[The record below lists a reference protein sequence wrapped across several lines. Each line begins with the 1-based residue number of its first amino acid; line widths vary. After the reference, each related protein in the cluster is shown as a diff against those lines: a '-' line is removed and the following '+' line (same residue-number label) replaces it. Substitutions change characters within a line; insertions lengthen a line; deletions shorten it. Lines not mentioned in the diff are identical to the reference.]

1 MPESAFA
8 DAHFFDVYLKGEG
21 TFPKTP
27 ELSDWRSH
35 GGPMI
40 VLGNRCWSWRTS
52 STEMNGWS
60 AYAGVKQG
68 SYFAAKPIAKTGD
81 WQTIEIALTNL
92 KPLDDKS
99 AAPGSWQFATEL
111 GLVAQV
117 RGKRQAQTLAGG
129 EWPAPR
135 QLRNQRWVSGE
146 YPKQLLQPG
155 AKVSEEEYRRT
166 FQAEDG
172 QIRRTGKARRDEG
185 AMTTGPAIF

>member
-135 QLRNQRWVSGE
+135 QLRNLRWSAVS
-146 YPKQLLQPG
+146 
-155 AKVSEEEYRRT
+155 
-166 FQAEDG
+166 
-172 QIRRTGKARRDEG
+172 IRSSSSSRERKSARRNIAEPSRQKMDKSVEQEKRD
-185 AMTTGPAIF
+185 ATKAP